1 MINYQDKADFNITRG
16 ALLAAIESMI
26 KNKVVIVGD
35 VMLDEYIFGSVERI
49 SPEAPVP
56 VVCVENEEFRLGGAG
71 NVAKNITAL
80 GGQVQLFGFLGQDQA
95 AKRISDMFSAH
106 AIDDCCIQ
114 ECERPTTRKTRI
126 IAQQQQ
132 VVRVDRESACIP
144 SEGGVRQLLLGV
156 ADALRTS
163 SILIISDYGKGL
175 ITDSVMNEIRL
186 ICEALEHKPR
196 IIVDPKPRNFP
207 FYKGVTMLTPNT
219 KEAGI
224 DLLPVAGRRED
235 GVAMNEE
242 IFAVGYR
249 LMEEL
254 QSQHLLITM
263 GARGMMLFMSQHQ
276 AIHIPTAARKVYDVT
291 GAGDTVIAVLGLALA
306 SGLDPLSGCL
316 LANYAAGIV
325 VGQVGAT
332 AVSPE
337 QLNEAI
343 LTWPL
348 PEVRQFSS

>member
-1 MINYQDKADFNITRG
+1 MEHQDKAAINITRE
-16 ALLAAIESMI
+16 ALLAAIENMT

-56 VVCVENEEFRLGGAG
+56 VVCVENEEYRLGGAG
-71 NVAKNITAL
+71 NVAKNITTL
-80 GGQVQLFGFLGQDQA
+80 GGKVQLFGFLGQDQA
-95 AKRISDMFSAH
+95 AKRISDMFAAH
-106 AIDDCCIQ
+106 AIDDCCVK
-114 ECERPTTRKTRI
+114 ECDRPTTRKTRI

-132 VVRVDRESACIP
+132 VVRVDRESSCIP
-144 SEGGVRQLLLGV
+144 SDGGMRHLLHGV
-156 ADALRTS
+156 AEAMRTS
-163 SILIISDYGKGL
+163 SVLIISDYGKGL
-175 ITDSVMNEIRL
+175 ITGSVMDEIRL

-207 FYKGVTMLTPNT
+207 FYNGVTMLTPNT

-224 DLLPVAGRRED
+224 DWHLAAGRQKNEE
-235 GVAMNEE
+235 AINEE
-242 IFAVGYR
+242 IFAVGNR
-249 LMEEL
+249 LMREL

-263 GARGMMLFMSQHQ
+263 GARGMMLFMSQQQ

-306 SGLDPLSGCL
+306 SGLDPLTGCL

-332 AVSPE
+332 AVSPK
-337 QLNEAI
+337 QLKEAV
-343 LTWPL
+343 LTWSL
-348 PEVRQFSS
+348 PEVRQIAS